1 MKRVFFPLI
10 ALALAA
16 GLSHVALGANI
27 NTTVVRSPEVQANA
41 APKAKAATTIWV
53 ILRNRVLT
61 ARLIDS
67 RTARDFVSLL
77 PLTLTMDDL
86 FGREKA
92 GPLPRALAN
101 GGKRTHTVAAGDI
114 VYWSPGP
121 DVAIIYRHA
130 GPSIPDPGDVVLA
143 KISSG
148 VKALDVPGSVR
159 VRIERAR

>member
-1 MKRVFFPLI
+1 MKRVYFILI

-16 GLSHVALGANI
+16 GLSYVALGANI
-27 NTTVVRSPEVQANA
+27 STTVARSPGVQTNA
-41 APKAKAATTIWV
+41 SPQAKAATTIRV
-53 ILRNRVLT
+53 RVGNEVLT
-61 ARLIDS
+61 ARVIDS

-77 PLTLTMDDL
+77 PLTLTMHDL

-92 GPLPRALAN
+92 SPLPRTLAS
-101 GGKRTHTVAAGDI
+101 GGKQTHTVAAGDI

-130 GPSIPDPGDVVLA
+130 GPGIPDPGDIVLA
-143 KISSG
+143 TISSG
-148 VKALDVPGSVR
+148 MKAFDVPGSVR

>member
-1 MKRVFFPLI
+1 MKRVFFTLI

-27 NTTVVRSPEVQANA
+27 STTVARSREVQTNA
-41 APKAKAATTIWV
+41 SPQAKAATTIRV
-53 ILRNRVLT
+53 RVRNKVLT
-61 ARLIDS
+61 ARVIDS
-67 RTARDFVSLL
+67 RTVRDFVSLL

-121 DVAIIYRHA
+121 DVAILYRRE
-130 GPSIPDPGDVVLA
+130 GIPDPGDVVLA

-148 VKALDVPGSVR
+148 VKAFAVPGSVR